1 MSYYLG
7 TAVKISAIL
16 DIDTADS
23 AKITIKNPSGVKM
36 VADADMT
43 KEQDR
48 VYYYIYQSDENDSEG
63 TYKIIIEITY
73 GSYTSVAES
82 TIDFIKQ

>member
-7 TAVKISAIL
+7 TAVKITAIL

-23 AKITIKNPSGVKM
+23 AKITIKNPSGVEM
-36 VADADMT
+36 VSDANMT

-48 VYYYIYQSDENDSEG
+48 VYYYIYQSDEDDSEG

-82 TIDFIKQ
+82 TIDFIEQ